1 MGISKDLGLI
11 KDDFTNVG
19 SSFFIAYL
27 IAEVPTGPF
36 TSASS
41 TDFFLQ
47 VLTQDIS
54 SRKFP
59 PENGWVPTCVFGVSV
74 VQQQQEHS
82 TTILSSLPASSL
94 AFLKQLSPHV

>member
-1 MGISKDLGLI
+1 MGISKDLSLI

-19 SSFFIAYL
+19 TSFFIAYL

-36 TSASS
+36 TSESS

-54 SRKFP
+54 SRKFR
-59 PENGWVPTCVFGVSV
+59 PENGWVQTYIFRVLV

-94 AFLKQLSPHV
+94 AFLKQLSPRV